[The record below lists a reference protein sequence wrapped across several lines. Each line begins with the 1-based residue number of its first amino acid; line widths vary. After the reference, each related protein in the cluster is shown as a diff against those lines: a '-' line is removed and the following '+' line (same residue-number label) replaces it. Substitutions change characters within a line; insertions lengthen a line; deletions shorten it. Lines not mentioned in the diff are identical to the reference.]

1 MPTNDI
7 FYDTAFFK
15 ICTTIMYCN
24 DNTINQHVFKQ
35 PVYST
40 SKDDTQTHNMMGS

>member
-7 FYDTAFFK
+7 FYYTAFFK
-15 ICTTIMYCN
+15 IGTIIMYSI
-24 DNTINQHVFKQ
+24 DTVINQYVFKQ

-40 SKDDTQTHNMMGS
+40 SKNETQTHNMMGF